1 MRSCGGIGRHAGLR
15 YQWETMRVRVPP
27 GAPIGMKHK
36 NNIPMQRP
44 EPSRK
49 LGSICGRGGMADAP
63 DLGSGAARCKGSS
76 PFARTIF
83 KAHTANLLLE
93 EYGFKSHRMR
103 KSSIFGGMVYA
114 ID

>member
-27 GAPIGMKHK
+27 GAPYSAIYLNGRSSK
-36 NNIPMQRP
+36 RTGFL
-44 EPSRK
+44 EPFFFMS
-49 LGSICGRGGMADAP
+49 GRGGMADTL
-63 DLGSGAARCKGSS
+63 DLGSSAARRKGSS

-93 EYGFKSHRMR
+93 ECEFKSHKPRLGFWR
-103 KSSIFGGMVYA
+103 NGLR
-114 ID
+114 D